1 MKTKP
6 HLTLFL
12 TLLTIYFLTACSTH
26 QKMAQ
31 SDSAVQARDRQT
43 ANLAD
48 VADDTLD
55 LLKSTDK
62 DRVLVVLDIDNTI
75 LAMEQGLGSD
85 QWYEW
90 QKGLSEKDPCNPQNV
105 GDRFAAQGS
114 LYFASAMRPTQED
127 GAAQVRAIQAT
138 GVAVIALTS
147 RGMDFRLQTFRELRR
162 NGFSFSY
169 SAIGPQGGYAEP
181 FMPVKDGRF
190 SLYEDGVFLTAGQ
203 HKGQML
209 YSLLEKIGY
218 GIPSVII
225 MADDKQKNLDA
236 VKETFSALDV
246 PVLAW
251 RYTREDENVSQFDP
265 EQANSQ
271 WKAVEVPLR
280 QIQQVLGP
288 DNYDLSGAVLPPE
301 CAQPQLSS
309 PVSGD

>member
-1 MKTKP
+1 MKIKP
-6 HLTLFL
+6 LLTLFL
-12 TLLTIYFLTACSTH
+12 ILFTTYVLTACSTH
-26 QKMAQ
+26 QKMLQA
-31 SDSAVQARDRQT
+31 DSSVQARDRQT
-43 ANLAD
+43 ADLAEISG
-48 VADDTLD
+48 DTFD
-55 LLKSTDK
+55 LLKNTAME
-62 DRVLVVLDIDNTI
+62 RVLVVFDIDNTI

-90 QKGLSEKDPCNPQNV
+90 QKDLSEKDPCNPQNV
-105 GDRFAAQGS
+105 GNRFAAQGS

-127 GAAQVRAIQAT
+127 GANQVRAIQAT

-181 FMPVKDGRF
+181 FMPIEDGRL

-209 YSLLEKIGY
+209 YSLLEKTGY
-218 GIPSVII
+218 GMPSVII

-251 RYTREDENVSQFDP
+251 RYTREDDNVSGFDP
-265 EQANSQ
+265 EQANTQ
-271 WKAVEVPLR
+271 WKAVEAPLR
-280 QIQQVLGP
+280 RIQQVLGP
-288 DNYDLSGAVLPPE
+288 DNYDLSSAVLPPE